1 MGVGKY
7 SHGVYE
13 CFKLSETEDKQKVAI
28 KILKRPPTT
37 QFRLKREI
45 LVHKALKKCSNI
57 VQLLDYVGDLSHP
70 ALVLEFCDT
79 QGTAL
84 HHL

>member
-1 MGVGKY
+1 MGAGKY

-45 LVHKALKKCSNI
+45 LVHKALK
-57 VQLLDYVGDLSHP
+57 
-70 ALVLEFCDT
+70 
-79 QGTAL
+79 
-84 HHL
+84 